1 MSPLVAHH
9 DRYCAG
15 TECRLSGVLR
25 KWLEHSGAAKA
36 SFPLK
41 FSYLFIATFHRRITL
56 STQGEQDAVESEDW
70 FCRREWNH
78 VLLHFISFWIDL
90 RGRVAASS

>member
-1 MSPLVAHH
+1 
-9 DRYCAG
+9 
-15 TECRLSGVLR
+15 
-25 KWLEHSGAAKA
+25 LEHPAKA
-36 SFPLK
+36 KAATRAIIAINMRMFPLK